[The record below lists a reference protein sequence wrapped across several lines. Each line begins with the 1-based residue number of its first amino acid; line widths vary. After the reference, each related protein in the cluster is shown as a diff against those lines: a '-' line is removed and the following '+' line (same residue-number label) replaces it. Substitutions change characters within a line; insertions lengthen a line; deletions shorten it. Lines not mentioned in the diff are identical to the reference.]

1 MEKCMDEK
9 EITLELTFVG
19 LTLEQV
25 EELRELVES
34 VAVMLGGKAAGGYGE
49 VQDDEAE

>member
-1 MEKCMDEK
+1 MDEK

-25 EELRELVES
+25 EKIRDII
-34 VAVMLGGKAAGGYGE
+34 VAIAEIDGGKAAGGFGE
-49 VQDDEAE
+49 VIDDKAE